1 MTVSWQVF
9 AEGTEEAMRA
19 IPELELSFRMRAGQA
34 QQDLPG
40 VDTYSREVVSDAVSR
55 VESDRARAG
64 LLEVKLRD
72 YLDVALAASSGDF
85 AEGR

>member
-1 MTVSWQVF
+1 MTVSGQVL
-9 AEGTEEAMRA
+9 AEGTEEALRA
-19 IPELELSFRMRAGQA
+19 IAELELSLRMRMCQT
-34 QQDLPG
+34 QQDLTG
-40 VDTYSREVVSDAVSR
+40 VDADSREVVSDAVSR

-72 YLDVALAASSGDF
+72 YLHVALAAGTGDF